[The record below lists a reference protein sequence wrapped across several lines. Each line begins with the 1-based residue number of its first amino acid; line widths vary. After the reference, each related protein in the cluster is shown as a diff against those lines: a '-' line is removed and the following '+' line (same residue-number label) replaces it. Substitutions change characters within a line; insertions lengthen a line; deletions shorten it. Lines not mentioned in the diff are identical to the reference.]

1 MSDTCYE
8 PMGTVFIQTTTVFLQ
23 QESWQV
29 SVVILQQTPNLDVL
43 SLSFSILSLYLLS
56 INFVVLR
63 VEVDLSVVLNEIP
76 TVSTSVTRF
85 ST

>member
-1 MSDTCYE
+1 MSDTYYE
-8 PMGTVFIQTTTVFLQ
+8 PMGTVFIQTTTVCLQ

-29 SVVILQQTPNLDVL
+29 SVVILQQPNLDVL

-63 VEVDLSVVLNEIP
+63 VEVDLSVVLNEIL
-76 TVSTSVTRF
+76 TVSTSITRF
-85 ST
+85 SA

>member
-1 MSDTCYE
+1 MSDTYNE
-8 PMGTVFIQTTTVFLQ
+8 PMGTVFIQTTTVCLQ

-29 SVVILQQTPNLDVL
+29 SVVILQQPNLDVL

-63 VEVDLSVVLNEIP
+63 VEVDLSVVLNEIL
-76 TVSTSVTRF
+76 TVSTSITRF
-85 ST
+85 SA